1 MTPKVIK
8 LDASNKK
15 IIIFSDTH
23 LSHRFDPA
31 QLEFIKETTESADRV
46 IINGD
51 FWDSYETTFDQF
63 VNSEWRQ
70 LFPLLKKKK
79 AIYLYGNHDLEK
91 FSDKGVKLF
100 SITQADV
107 VELTT
112 SGQKLRIEHGHRI
125 TPSLED
131 ILPLLFNHVFMLR
144 LGNFLQRWGVKLA
157 REKFLF
163 FIRWHRN
170 LLARSRVKNFITH
183 PKQVAVCG
191 HSHLVEFSPDKKYI
205 NNGVIRWGLGQYLIV
220 EDGQLDL
227 VRGRYD

>member
-1 MTPKVIK
+1 MISKVVK
-8 LDASNKK
+8 LNVVGKK
-15 IIIFSDTH
+15 VIIFSDTH
-23 LSHRFDPA
+23 LSHHFNQD
-31 QLEFIKETTESADRV
+31 QCEFIKQATKLADQV

-63 VNSEWRQ
+63 VNSEWQQ

-79 AIYLYGNHDLEK
+79 TIYLYGNHDLEK
-91 FSDKGVKLF
+91 FSDERVKLF

-107 VELTT
+107 VELTA
-112 SGQKLRIEHGHRI
+112 SDQKLRVEHGHRI

-131 ILPLLFNHVFMLR
+131 TLPLFFNHVFMLR

-163 FIRWHRN
+163 VIRWHRN
-170 LLARSRVKNFITH
+170 LLARYRVGKLVANSGQIFI
-183 PKQVAVCG
+183 CG

-205 NNGVIRWGLGQYLIV
+205 NNGVIRWGLGQYLKV
-220 EDGQLDL
+220 EDGRLDL
-227 VRGRYD
+227 IRSRYD